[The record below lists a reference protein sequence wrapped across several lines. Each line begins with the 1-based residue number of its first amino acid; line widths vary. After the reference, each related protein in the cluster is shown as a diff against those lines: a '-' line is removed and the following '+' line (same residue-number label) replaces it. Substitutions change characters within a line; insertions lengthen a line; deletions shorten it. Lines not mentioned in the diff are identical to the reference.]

1 VKKRTILTCAVGCM
15 LIAVFAM
22 AEFTA
27 PDTATL
33 RTLIDAPEG
42 IDAIVSAANEDQ
54 AAMVIIQV
62 ISIMQAE
69 KMDPADIQ
77 QAVAVMFQK
86 TAEVR
91 GAQFG
96 SAVVSLVRKKVNP
109 RLLPVIR
116 TGGGSPPPPP
126 PPGPSPRYPNQ

>member
-1 VKKRTILTCAVGCM
+1 MKKRTILTCALGCM
-15 LIAVFAM
+15 LIAVLAR
-22 AEFTA
+22 AEFTV
-27 PDTATL
+27 PDAATL
-33 RTLIDAPEG
+33 RALIESPAG
-42 IDAIVSAANEDQ
+42 IDAIVASATEEQ

-69 KMDPADIQ
+69 KMDPAVIQ

-96 SAVVSLVRKKVNP
+96 SAVVSIVRKKVSP
-109 RLLPVIR
+109 RLLPVIN
-116 TGGGSPPPPP
+116 TGSSAPPPPP
-126 PPGPSPRYPNQ
+126 PPSPSPRYPNQ